1 MRIELLE
8 QSAKDA
14 LIDHF
19 VRNALESG
27 RDGDSLARARSAD
40 DPPDR
45 AAMHERLG
53 TSWARAV
60 GDTGWQRA
68 FGLWAGDVLVGHVDL
83 RGGSLPTDQHRAT
96 LGIGIERPWRRAGWG
111 RQLMETASVWAHDQ
125 GLAWID
131 LGVFAENAPARAL
144 YTRLG
149 YVEVGRTA
157 DRFRIDGK
165 QVDDI
170 SMVLRLR

>member
-1 MRIELLE
+1 MHIDLLE
-8 QSAKDA
+8 QKATGA
-14 LIDHF
+14 LVDHL

-45 AAMHERLG
+45 ASMHERLG
-53 TSWARAV
+53 SGWARAV
-60 GDTGWQRA
+60 GDAGWERA
-68 FGLWAGDVLVGHVDL
+68 FGLWADHVLIGHVDL
-83 RGGSLPTDQHRAT
+83 RGGTLPTDQHRAT

-111 RQLMETASVWAHDQ
+111 QKLMQTASAWAHDQ
-125 GLAWID
+125 GLTWID
-131 LGVFAENAPARAL
+131 LGVFAENAPARTL
-144 YTRLG
+144 YTSLG
-149 YVEVGRTA
+149 YVEIGRTV
-157 DRFRIDGK
+157 DRFRIDGR